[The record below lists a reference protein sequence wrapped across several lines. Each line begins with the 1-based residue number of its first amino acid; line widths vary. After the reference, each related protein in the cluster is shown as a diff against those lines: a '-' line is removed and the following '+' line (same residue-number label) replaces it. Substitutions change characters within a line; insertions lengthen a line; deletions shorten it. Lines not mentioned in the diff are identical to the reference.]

1 MEFIEIIK
9 PGLMSTI
16 QDLGRANYQKY
27 GISASGAMDRL
38 SLRIANILVGNDDEE
53 AAIEVT
59 LTGPHLKFL
68 EGGIIAITG
77 ADIGAKLNGEPVS
90 LWTSIKVEKGDE
102 LTFGFATGYGCRAYI
117 AIAGGI
123 DVPIV
128 IGSKS
133 TSLRAGFG
141 GMDGKALQSKD
152 IISIGNSMYTSI
164 GRILPTEYRPNF
176 GEDRPMRFILGPQAD
191 EFKAS
196 ELEKFCTS
204 RYKVLNESD
213 RMGFRLE
220 GAAISHKVGPD
231 IISDYITMGS
241 IQIPGNGQPIVLMAD
256 CQMTGG
262 YTKIGVVIDV
272 DLPYLAQKKPGDVIH
287 FEKIDIEE
295 AQELYKKRER
305 LLSLIK
311 VNNKMASK

>member
-1 MEFIEIIK
+1 MWFFEIIK

-16 QDLGRANYQKY
+16 QDIGRANYQKY
-27 GISASGAMDRL
+27 GISASGAMDKL
-38 SLRIANILVGNDDEE
+38 SLRIGNIIVGNNDDE
-53 AAIEVT
+53 AAIEIT
-59 LTGPHLKFL
+59 FKGPHLKFL
-68 EGGIIAITG
+68 DSGIIAITG
-77 ADIGAKLNGEPVS
+77 ADMGAKLNDELVS
-90 LWTSIKVEKGDE
+90 LWTSIKVNKGDY
-102 LTFGFATGYGCRAYI
+102 LTFSFATGNGCRAYI

-123 DVPIV
+123 EVPVV

-141 GMDGKALQSKD
+141 GVDGKALQTGD
-152 IISIGNSMYTSI
+152 VISIGRSECASV
-164 GRILPTEYRPNF
+164 GRVFPLEYRPNF

-191 EFKAS
+191 EFAAA

-204 RYKVLNESD
+204 IYKVLNESD

-220 GAAISHKVGPD
+220 GTAISHKVGPD

-241 IQIPGNGQPIVLMAD
+241 IQIPGNGQPIVLMAE

-272 DLPYLAQKKPGDVIH
+272 DLPYLAQKKPGDTIH
-287 FEKIDIEE
+287 FERIDIEE
-295 AQELYKKRER
+295 AQQLYRER
-305 LLSLIK
+305 ERFFSLLK
-311 VNNKMASK
+311 VNNQMAIR

>member
-27 GISASGAMDRL
+27 GISASGAMDKL
-38 SLRIANILVGNDDEE
+38 SLRIGNILVGNHDDE
-53 AAIEVT
+53 AAIEIT
-59 LTGPHLKFL
+59 LMGPHLKFL
-68 EGGIIAITG
+68 ESGIIAITG
-77 ADIGAKLNGEPVS
+77 ADIEAKLNGEPVP

-117 AIAGGI
+117 AIAGGV
-123 DVPIV
+123 DVPV
-128 IGSKS
+128 VLGSKS

-141 GMDGKALQSKD
+141 GINGKALQSKD
-152 IISIGNSMYTSI
+152 IISIGDTVDVSV
-164 GRILPTEYRPNF
+164 GRIVPVEYRPNF
-176 GEDRPMRFILGPQAD
+176 SKHRPIRFILGPQAD
-191 EFKAS
+191 EFETT

-204 RYKVLNESD
+204 SYKVLNESD

-220 GAAISHKVGPD
+220 GVSISHKVGPD

-262 YTKIGVVIDV
+262 YTKIGVVTDV
-272 DLPYLAQKKPGDVIH
+272 DLPYLAQKKPGDTIC
-287 FEKIDIEE
+287 FEKINIEE
-295 AQELYKKRER
+295 AQQLYKERER
-305 LLSLIK
+305 LLSLMK
-311 VNNKMASK
+311 VNNRPSK